1 MRSSL
6 IIFEYLN
13 DNDIVWI
20 HQACRKVDI
29 ASRKVVIESGKPNQ
43 DIYILLE
50 GKCRVEADDGR
61 ALDVLISGDIVG
73 EVSFVDRRKTT
84 MRVTAD
90 SNAVLACLDGEV
102 LSAKLASDAPFAARF
117 YRGIA
122 SVLAFRLRRNLQTA
136 FSKGSDVLSGAY
148 EFVGEIDA
156 VDLDVTAKAGERL
169 SYVLSRLM

>member
-13 DNDIVWI
+13 DDDIVWI
-20 HQACRKVDI
+20 HRACRKVDI
-29 ASRKVVIESGKPNQ
+29 TSRKVVIESGKPNQ
-43 DIYILLE
+43 AIYILLE
-50 GKCRVEADDGR
+50 GKCRVETAEGR
-61 ALDVLISGDIVG
+61 VLDVLSSGDLVG

-90 SNAVLACLDGEV
+90 SNVVLACLDGEV

-117 YRGIA
+117 YRGVS

-136 FSKGSDVLSGAY
+136 LSKGSDVLSGAH

-156 VDLDVTAKAGERL
+156 VDLDVTAKAGARL
-169 SYVLSRLM
+169 SYLLSRLL